1 MDDLSP
7 YYSHYN
13 LPSIIAPPL
22 PPGLAPIPINPIHP
36 VYLPT
41 QSSTGDVRTLF
52 VAGLPEDVKP
62 REIYN
67 LFREFPGY
75 ETSHLRISDGSK
87 PFAFAVF
94 SDLQSAVAV
103 MNALNGMVFDL
114 EKHSTLYIDL
124 AKSNPKSKRSR
135 TGKFWILSASCVD
148 DGRESLKK
156 TKPWSN
162 TTESGFGSFHTPG
175 MSSSAHNTIG
185 FSPAQRSSALLES
198 TFFLLLGNAALD
210 YVSLLH
216 RLFHIICLE
225 VQGVAN
231 VAGRAMSSPKSNNAA
246 EPCPTLFIANLGP
259 NCTES
264 ELVQVFSR
272 CRGFLKLKI
281 QGTYGTHVAFVDFQ
295 DVSCSSEALHAL
307 QGTVLYS
314 SLTGEGLRLQYPS
327 LLLYLCLCLCFFS
340 CETLRLPKVQLNK
353 QYQICEITDGN
364 AQED

>member
-1 MDDLSP
+1 MDDLSA
-7 YYSHYN
+7 YYTHYS
-13 LPSIIAPPL
+13 LPSIIPPPL
-22 PPGLAPIPINPIHP
+22 PPGVAPIPVTPIHP

-41 QSSTGDVRTLF
+41 QSSIGDVRTLF

-103 MNALNGMVFDL
+103 MHALNGMVFDL

-135 TGKFWILSASCVD
+135 TGKFWILSAL
-148 DGRESLKK
+148 ESLKK

-162 TTESGFGSFHTPG
+162 TAESAGFGSFHTPG

-185 FSPAQRSSALLES
+185 FAPAH
-198 TFFLLLGNAALD
+198 FLVTWQCLD

-216 RLFHIICLE
+216 TLFHVICLE

-231 VAGRAMSSPKSNNAA
+231 VAGRAMSTPKSNNAA

-314 SLTGEGLRLQYPS
+314 SLTGVGLRLQFNLTSSTRYARS
-327 LLLYLCLCLCFFS
+327 RMGMRKKIS
-340 CETLRLPKVQLNK
+340 
-353 QYQICEITDGN
+353 
-364 AQED
+364 

>member
-1 MDDLSP
+1 MDDLSA
-7 YYSHYN
+7 YYTHYS
-13 LPSIIAPPL
+13 LPSIIPPPL
-22 PPGLAPIPINPIHP
+22 PPGVAPIPVTPIHP

-75 ETSHLRISDGSK
+75 ETSHLRISGGSK

-103 MNALNGMVFDL
+103 MHALNGMVFDL

-135 TGKFWILSASCVD
+135 PD
-148 DGRESLKK
+148 DDRESLKK

-162 TTESGFGSFHTPG
+162 TAQSGFGSFHTPG

-185 FSPAQRSSALLES
+185 FSPAQS
-198 TFFLLLGNAALD
+198 
-210 YVSLLH
+210 
-216 RLFHIICLE
+216 
-225 VQGVAN
+225 QGVAN
-231 VAGRAMSSPKSNNAA
+231 VAGRAMSTPKSNNAA

-314 SLTGEGLRLQYPS
+314 SLTGEGLRLHTRYARS
-327 LLLYLCLCLCFFS
+327 RMGMRKKIS
-340 CETLRLPKVQLNK
+340 
-353 QYQICEITDGN
+353 
-364 AQED
+364 

>member
-1 MDDLSP
+1 KRTESPVSAGNGIKSSTTMDDLSP

-135 TGKFWILSASCVD
+135 TGK
-148 DGRESLKK
+148 ESLKK

-162 TTESGFGSFHTPG
+162 TTESAGFGSFHTPG

-185 FSPAQRSSALLES
+185 FSPAQS
-198 TFFLLLGNAALD
+198 
-210 YVSLLH
+210 
-216 RLFHIICLE
+216 
-225 VQGVAN
+225 QGVAN

-314 SLTGEGLRLQYPS
+314 SLTGEGLRLQFNLTSSTRYARS
-327 LLLYLCLCLCFFS
+327 
-340 CETLRLPKVQLNK
+340 RMGMRKKIN
-353 QYQICEITDGN
+353 
-364 AQED
+364 

>member
-1 MDDLSP
+1 MDDLSA

-13 LPSIIAPPL
+13 IPSIL
-22 PPGLAPIPINPIHP
+22 PPPIPITPIHP

-41 QSSTGDVRTLF
+41 SIGDVRTLF
-52 VAGLPEDVKP
+52 VAGLPEDVNP

-75 ETSHLRISDGSK
+75 ETSHLRTSDGAK

-94 SDLQSAVAV
+94 SDLQSALAV
-103 MNALNGMVFDL
+103 MHALNGMVFDL

-135 TGKFWILSASCVD
+135 TD
-148 DGRESLKK
+148 DGRESVKK
-156 TKPWSN
+156 TKSWSN
-162 TTESGFGSFHTPG
+162 TPESAGFGSFHTPG
-175 MSSSAHNTIG
+175 MSSSSHNTIG
-185 FSPAQRSSALLES
+185 YSPAQS
-198 TFFLLLGNAALD
+198 
-210 YVSLLH
+210 
-216 RLFHIICLE
+216 
-225 VQGVAN
+225 QGIAN
-231 VAGRAMSSPKSNNAA
+231 VAGRAKSTAKSNNAA

-264 ELVQVFSR
+264 ELVHVFSR

-281 QGTYGTHVAFVDFQ
+281 QGTYGTPVAFVDFQ

-314 SLTGEGLRLQYPS
+314 SLTGEGLRLQYARS
-327 LLLYLCLCLCFFS
+327 
-340 CETLRLPKVQLNK
+340 RMGMRKK
-353 QYQICEITDGN
+353 II
-364 AQED
+364 

>member
-1 MDDLSP
+1 MDDLSA
-7 YYSHYN
+7 YYTHYS
-13 LPSIIAPPL
+13 LPSIIPPPL
-22 PPGLAPIPINPIHP
+22 PPGVAPIPVTPIHP

-75 ETSHLRISDGSK
+75 ETSHLRISGGSK

-103 MNALNGMVFDL
+103 MHALNGMVFDL

-135 TGKFWILSASCVD
+135 PD
-148 DGRESLKK
+148 DDRESLKK

-162 TTESGFGSFHTPG
+162 TAQSAGFGSFHTPG

-185 FSPAQRSSALLES
+185 FSPAQS
-198 TFFLLLGNAALD
+198 
-210 YVSLLH
+210 
-216 RLFHIICLE
+216 
-225 VQGVAN
+225 QGVAN
-231 VAGRAMSSPKSNNAA
+231 VAGRAMSTPKSNNAA

-314 SLTGEGLRLQYPS
+314 SLTGEGLRLHTRYARS
-327 LLLYLCLCLCFFS
+327 RMGMRKKIS
-340 CETLRLPKVQLNK
+340 
-353 QYQICEITDGN
+353 
-364 AQED
+364 

>member
-1 MDDLSP
+1 MDDLSA
-7 YYSHYN
+7 YYTHYS
-13 LPSIIAPPL
+13 LPSIIPPPL
-22 PPGLAPIPINPIHP
+22 PPGVAPIPVTPIHP

-41 QSSTGDVRTLF
+41 QSSIGDVRTLF

-103 MNALNGMVFDL
+103 MHALNGMVFDL

-135 TGKFWILSASCVD
+135 TD

-162 TTESGFGSFHTPG
+162 TAESGFGSFHTPG

-185 FSPAQRSSALLES
+185 FAPAHS
-198 TFFLLLGNAALD
+198 
-210 YVSLLH
+210 
-216 RLFHIICLE
+216 
-225 VQGVAN
+225 QGVAN
-231 VAGRAMSSPKSNNAA
+231 VAGRAMSTPKSNNAA

-314 SLTGEGLRLQYPS
+314 SLTGVGLRLHTRYARS
-327 LLLYLCLCLCFFS
+327 RMGMRKKIS
-340 CETLRLPKVQLNK
+340 
-353 QYQICEITDGN
+353 
-364 AQED
+364 

>member
-1 MDDLSP
+1 MDDLSA
-7 YYSHYN
+7 YYTHYS
-13 LPSIIAPPL
+13 LPSIIPPPL
-22 PPGLAPIPINPIHP
+22 PPGVAPIPVTPIHP

-75 ETSHLRISDGSK
+75 ETSHLRISGGSK

-103 MNALNGMVFDL
+103 MHALNGMVFDL

-135 TGKFWILSASCVD
+135 PD
-148 DGRESLKK
+148 DDRESLKK

-162 TTESGFGSFHTPG
+162 TAQSGFGSFHTPG

-185 FSPAQRSSALLES
+185 FSPAQS
-198 TFFLLLGNAALD
+198 
-210 YVSLLH
+210 
-216 RLFHIICLE
+216 
-225 VQGVAN
+225 QGVAN
-231 VAGRAMSSPKSNNAA
+231 VAGRAMSTPKSNNAA

-314 SLTGEGLRLQYPS
+314 SLTGEGLRLQYARS
-327 LLLYLCLCLCFFS
+327 RMGMRKKIS
-340 CETLRLPKVQLNK
+340 
-353 QYQICEITDGN
+353 
-364 AQED
+364 

>member
-13 LPSIIAPPL
+13 LQSIVPPPL
-22 PPGLAPIPINPIHP
+22 TPGVAPIPITPIHP

-41 QSSTGDVRTLF
+41 QASTGDVRTLF

-75 ETSHLRISDGSK
+75 ETSHLRTSDGAK

-94 SDLQSAVAV
+94 SDLQSALAV

-135 TGKFWILSASCVD
+135 TD

-156 TKPWSN
+156 TKSWSN
-162 TTESGFGSFHTPG
+162 TPESAGFGSFHTPG
-175 MSSSAHNTIG
+175 MSSSAHNTIAY
-185 FSPAQRSSALLES
+185 SPAQS
-198 TFFLLLGNAALD
+198 
-210 YVSLLH
+210 
-216 RLFHIICLE
+216 
-225 VQGVAN
+225 QGVTN
-231 VAGRAMSSPKSNNAA
+231 VAERPLTTRISSNAA

-272 CRGFLKLKI
+272 CHGFLKLKI
-281 QGTYGTHVAFVDFQ
+281 QGTYGTHVAFVDFR

-307 QGTVLYS
+307 QGTVLHS
-314 SLTGEGLRLQYPS
+314 SLTGEGLRLQYARS
-327 LLLYLCLCLCFFS
+327 RMGMRKKIS
-340 CETLRLPKVQLNK
+340 
-353 QYQICEITDGN
+353 
-364 AQED
+364 

>member
-1 MDDLSP
+1 MDDLSA
-7 YYSHYN
+7 YYTHYS
-13 LPSIIAPPL
+13 LPSIIPPPL
-22 PPGLAPIPINPIHP
+22 PPGVAPIPVTPIHP

-75 ETSHLRISDGSK
+75 ETSHLRISGGSK

-103 MNALNGMVFDL
+103 MHALNGMVFDL

-135 TGKFWILSASCVD
+135 PD
-148 DGRESLKK
+148 DDRESLKK

-162 TTESGFGSFHTPG
+162 TAQSAGFGSFHTPG

-185 FSPAQRSSALLES
+185 FSPAQS
-198 TFFLLLGNAALD
+198 
-210 YVSLLH
+210 
-216 RLFHIICLE
+216 
-225 VQGVAN
+225 QGVAN
-231 VAGRAMSSPKSNNAA
+231 VAGRAMSTPKSNNAA

-314 SLTGEGLRLQYPS
+314 SLTGEGLRLQYARS
-327 LLLYLCLCLCFFS
+327 RMGMRKKIS
-340 CETLRLPKVQLNK
+340 
-353 QYQICEITDGN
+353 
-364 AQED
+364 

>member
-13 LPSIIAPPL
+13 LPSIVPPPPL
-22 PPGLAPIPINPIHP
+22 PPGISPIPITPIHP
-36 VYLPT
+36 VY
-41 QSSTGDVRTLF
+41 STGDVRTLF
-52 VAGLPEDVKP
+52 VAGLPEDVKA

-75 ETSHLRISDGSK
+75 ETSHLRTSDGAK

-94 SDLQSAVAV
+94 SDLQSALAV
-103 MNALNGMVFDL
+103 MHSLNGMVFDL

-135 TGKFWILSASCVD
+135 TD
-148 DGRESLKK
+148 DGGEGLKK
-156 TKPWSN
+156 TKSWS
-162 TTESGFGSFHTPG
+162 TTPESGFGSFHAPG
-175 MSSSAHNTIG
+175 MSTSSHNTIG
-185 FSPAQRSSALLES
+185 YSPAQS
-198 TFFLLLGNAALD
+198 
-210 YVSLLH
+210 
-216 RLFHIICLE
+216 
-225 VQGVAN
+225 QGVAN
-231 VAGRAMSSPKSNNAA
+231 VAGRAMTTRKSNNAA

-281 QGTYGTHVAFVDFQ
+281 QGTYGTPVAFVDFQ

-307 QGTVLYS
+307 QGTVLHS
-314 SLTGEGLRLQYPS
+314 SLTGEGLRLQYARS
-327 LLLYLCLCLCFFS
+327 RMGMRKKIS
-340 CETLRLPKVQLNK
+340 
-353 QYQICEITDGN
+353 
-364 AQED
+364 

>member
-1 MDDLSP
+1 MDDLSA
-7 YYSHYN
+7 YYTHYS
-13 LPSIIAPPL
+13 LPSIIPPPL
-22 PPGLAPIPINPIHP
+22 PPGVAPIPVTPIHP

-41 QSSTGDVRTLF
+41 QSSIGDVRTLF

-103 MNALNGMVFDL
+103 MHALNGMVFDL

-135 TGKFWILSASCVD
+135 TGK
-148 DGRESLKK
+148 ESLKK

-162 TTESGFGSFHTPG
+162 TAESAGFGSFHTPG

-185 FSPAQRSSALLES
+185 FAPAH
-198 TFFLLLGNAALD
+198 FLVTWQCLD
-210 YVSLLH
+210 YVS
-216 RLFHIICLE
+216 F
-225 VQGVAN
+225 QGVAN
-231 VAGRAMSSPKSNNAA
+231 VAGRAMSTPKSNNAA

-314 SLTGEGLRLQYPS
+314 SLTGVGLRLQYARS
-327 LLLYLCLCLCFFS
+327 RMGMRKKIS
-340 CETLRLPKVQLNK
+340 
-353 QYQICEITDGN
+353 
-364 AQED
+364 

>member
-13 LPSIIAPPL
+13 LQSIVPPPL
-22 PPGLAPIPINPIHP
+22 TPGVAPIPITPIHP

-41 QSSTGDVRTLF
+41 QASTGDVRTLF

-75 ETSHLRISDGSK
+75 ETSHLRTSDGAK

-94 SDLQSAVAV
+94 SDLQSALAV

-135 TGKFWILSASCVD
+135 TGK
-148 DGRESLKK
+148 ESLKK
-156 TKPWSN
+156 TKSWSN
-162 TTESGFGSFHTPG
+162 TPESDYTLGVLSSRFLKLTLHILARLGTLAGFGSFHTPG
-175 MSSSAHNTIG
+175 MSSSAHNTIAY
-185 FSPAQRSSALLES
+185 SPAQS
-198 TFFLLLGNAALD
+198 
-210 YVSLLH
+210 
-216 RLFHIICLE
+216 
-225 VQGVAN
+225 QGVTN
-231 VAGRAMSSPKSNNAA
+231 VAERPLTTRISSNAA

-272 CRGFLKLKI
+272 CHGFLKLKI
-281 QGTYGTHVAFVDFQ
+281 QGTYGTHVAFVDFR

-307 QGTVLYS
+307 QGTVLHS
-314 SLTGEGLRLQYPS
+314 SLTDFTAIPRFNLTSSTRYARSRMGMRKKIS
-327 LLLYLCLCLCFFS
+327 
-340 CETLRLPKVQLNK
+340 
-353 QYQICEITDGN
+353 
-364 AQED
+364 

>member
-1 MDDLSP
+1 MDDLSA
-7 YYSHYN
+7 YYTHYS
-13 LPSIIAPPL
+13 LPSIIPPPL
-22 PPGLAPIPINPIHP
+22 PPGVAPIPVTPIHP

-75 ETSHLRISDGSK
+75 ETSHLRISGGSK

-103 MNALNGMVFDL
+103 MHALNGMVFDL

-135 TGKFWILSASCVD
+135 PGK
-148 DGRESLKK
+148 ESLKK

-162 TTESGFGSFHTPG
+162 TAQSAGFGSFHTPG

-185 FSPAQRSSALLES
+185 FSPAQS
-198 TFFLLLGNAALD
+198 
-210 YVSLLH
+210 
-216 RLFHIICLE
+216 
-225 VQGVAN
+225 QGVAN
-231 VAGRAMSSPKSNNAA
+231 VAGRAMSTPKSNNAA

-314 SLTGEGLRLQYPS
+314 SLTGEGLRLQYARS
-327 LLLYLCLCLCFFS
+327 RMGMRKKIS
-340 CETLRLPKVQLNK
+340 
-353 QYQICEITDGN
+353 
-364 AQED
+364 

>member
-1 MDDLSP
+1 MNCRLQFLPATMDDLSP
-7 YYSHYN
+7 YYN
-13 LPSIIAPPL
+13 LPSIVPPPF
-22 PPGLAPIPINPIHP
+22 PPGLSPIPVTPIHP

-41 QSSTGDVRTLF
+41 QPSTGDVRTLF

-75 ETSHLRISDGSK
+75 ETSHLRTSDGAK

-94 SDLQSAVAV
+94 SDLQSALTV
-103 MNALNGMVFDL
+103 MHALNGMVFDL
-114 EKHSTLYIDL
+114 EKHSTLHIDL

-135 TGKFWILSASCVD
+135 TD

-156 TKPWSN
+156 TKSWSN
-162 TTESGFGSFHTPG
+162 TPESGALAGFGSFHTPG
-175 MSSSAHNTIG
+175 MSSSSHNTIAY
-185 FSPAQRSSALLES
+185 SPAQS
-198 TFFLLLGNAALD
+198 
-210 YVSLLH
+210 
-216 RLFHIICLE
+216 
-225 VQGVAN
+225 QGVAN
-231 VAGRAMSSPKSNNAA
+231 VAGRAMTTRKSDNAA

-281 QGTYGTHVAFVDFQ
+281 QGTYGAPVAFVDFQ
-295 DVSCSSEALHAL
+295 DVSCSSEALHSL

-314 SLTGEGLRLQYPS
+314 SLTGEGLRLQYARS
-327 LLLYLCLCLCFFS
+327 
-340 CETLRLPKVQLNK
+340 RMGMRKK
-353 QYQICEITDGN
+353 IC
-364 AQED
+364 

>member
-1 MDDLSP
+1 MDDLSA
-7 YYSHYN
+7 YYTHYN
-13 LPSIIAPPL
+13 LPSIIPPPL
-22 PPGLAPIPINPIHP
+22 PPGVAPIPVTLIHP

-75 ETSHLRISDGSK
+75 ETSHLRISGGSK

-94 SDLQSAVAV
+94 SDLQSALAV
-103 MNALNGMVFDL
+103 MHALNGMVFDL
-114 EKHSTLYIDL
+114 EKYSTLYIDL

-135 TGKFWILSASCVD
+135 TGK
-148 DGRESLKK
+148 ESLKK

-162 TTESGFGSFHTPG
+162 TAESAGFGSFHTPG

-185 FSPAQRSSALLES
+185 FSPAQS
-198 TFFLLLGNAALD
+198 
-210 YVSLLH
+210 
-216 RLFHIICLE
+216 
-225 VQGVAN
+225 QGVAN
-231 VAGRAMSSPKSNNAA
+231 VAGRAMSTPKSNNAA

-314 SLTGEGLRLQYPS
+314 SLTGVGLRLQYARS
-327 LLLYLCLCLCFFS
+327 RMGMRKKIS
-340 CETLRLPKVQLNK
+340 
-353 QYQICEITDGN
+353 
-364 AQED
+364 